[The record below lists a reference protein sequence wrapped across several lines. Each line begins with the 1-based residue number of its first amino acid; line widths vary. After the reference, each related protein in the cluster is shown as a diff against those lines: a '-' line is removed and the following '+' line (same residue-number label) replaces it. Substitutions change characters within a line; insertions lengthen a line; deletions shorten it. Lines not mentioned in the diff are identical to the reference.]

1 MISETIK
8 NFFLQ
13 LKDVFLNFN
22 FFSDT
27 LDILVVALIV
37 YVVIVQ
43 MRKTQ
48 AIQVVKGI
56 VLVAVMY
63 AVVSLLGMNT
73 STYLFS
79 KLFSDILIIFV
90 ILFSAEIRQ
99 ALELLGKRRFGT
111 RFSLFEQSSESLNVD
126 MINCICRAC
135 GAMGRNK
142 VGSLILIQ
150 RETMLGDYMKQAVP
164 LDAQI
169 TFETLCSI
177 FYPKAPLHDGAI
189 IVKNGRIVAAR
200 CVVPLKNDREIV
212 ENVGTRHRAAL
223 EASLNSDCI
232 AVVTSE
238 ETGMI
243 SIAVDGQLIRGFTD
257 SQLREELGKYLLRG
271 NDKKK
276 TPMVLFAKHKK
287 NDGETASD
295 AEKTAGNETKEE
307 KAKPAKAKKEKKE
320 KKKKDKN
327 SGKQDDSGN
336 RDGGEAP
343 SGTPTD
349 ESSAEAEAQTD
360 AVVQPSEEPH
370 ADSGNTE
377 DGGEQNVPA
386 AQTESSENGESAA
399 EDTASE
405 SGAADNS
412 GEEAPGKKDTGT
424 KEDV

>member
-13 LKDVFLNFN
+13 LKDVFLNYN

-27 LDILVVALIV
+27 LDILVVALII

-56 VLVAVMY
+56 VLVALMY
-63 AVVSLLGMNT
+63 AVVSILGMNT

-99 ALELLGKRRFGT
+99 ALELLGKRRFGS
-111 RFSLFEQSSESLNVD
+111 RFSLFDQSEESVNVD
-126 MINCICRAC
+126 MINCVCRAC
-135 GAMGRNK
+135 GAMSRNK

-150 RETMLGDYMKQAVP
+150 RNTLLGDYMKQAVP
-164 LDAQI
+164 IDAQI

-177 FYPKAPLHDGAI
+177 FYPKAPLHDGAVI
-189 IVKNGRIVAAR
+189 LKDGRIVAAR

-223 EASLNSDCI
+223 EASLNSDAI

-238 ETGMI
+238 ETGTI

-257 SQLREELGKYLLRG
+257 SQLREELGKYLLG
-271 NDKKK
+271 GSDKKK
-276 TPMVLFAKHKK
+276 SPKDLFVKHKK
-287 NDGETASD
+287 AD
-295 AEKTAGNETKEE
+295 AEDIGAQAEKEE
-307 KAKPAKAKKEKKE
+307 KKSGKEKPVKVKKTKKEKKE
-320 KKKKDKN
+320 KKKAVEPSSDE
-327 SGKQDDSGN
+327 SMPADS
-336 RDGGEAP
+336 EAV
-343 SGTPTD
+343 TD
-349 ESSAEAEAQTD
+349 ESTADAAEQPADTVRSIDAAETANGTEN
-360 AVVQPSEEPH
+360 A
-370 ADSGNTE
+370 ADGENTE
-377 DGGEQNVPA
+377 AADG
-386 AQTESSENGESAA
+386 ESEKEENGN
-399 EDTASE
+399 D
-405 SGAADNS
+405 
-412 GEEAPGKKDTGT
+412 
-424 KEDV
+424 

>member
-13 LKDVFLNFN
+13 LKDVFLNYN
-22 FFSDT
+22 ILSDT

-56 VLVAVMY
+56 VLVGVIY

-99 ALELLGKRRFGT
+99 ALELLGKRRFGN
-111 RFSLFEQSSESLNVD
+111 RFSFFEQSEESLNVD
-126 MINCICRAC
+126 TINCVCRAC
-135 GAMGRNK
+135 GAMSRNK

-150 RETMLGDYMKQAVP
+150 RNTLLGDYMKQAVP
-164 LDAQI
+164 IDAQI
-169 TFETLCSI
+169 TFEMLCSI
-177 FYPKAPLHDGAI
+177 FYPKAPLHDGAVI
-189 IVKNGRIVAAR
+189 LKDGRIVAAR

-223 EASLNSDCI
+223 EASLNSDAI

-238 ETGMI
+238 ETGII

-257 SQLREELGKYLLRG
+257 SQLREELGKYLLSG
-271 NDKKK
+271 NDKKTPK
-276 TPMVLFAKHKK
+276 TLFAKRKQNDGDKSRSDEAKAEAKAAKK
-287 NDGETASD
+287 AAKEKAKEEKRAKKSDNKEADVSDGETESA
-295 AEKTAGNETKEE
+295 
-307 KAKPAKAKKEKKE
+307 
-320 KKKKDKN
+320 N
-327 SGKQDDSGN
+327 SV
-336 RDGGEAP
+336 
-343 SGTPTD
+343 
-349 ESSAEAEAQTD
+349 AEAASQTVDTAPD
-360 AVVQPSEEPH
+360 AVSE
-370 ADSGNTE
+370 NTE
-377 DGGEQNVPA
+377 STASFDGEHA
-386 AQTESSENGESAA
+386 SNGESTDAT
-399 EDTASE
+399 D
-405 SGAADNS
+405 G
-412 GEEAPGKKDTGT
+412 KDTEGENK
-424 KEDV
+424 KEANGNDR

>member
-295 AEKTAGNETKEE
+295 AEKTVKSESKEE
-307 KAKPAKAKKEKKE
+307 KAKSAKAKKEKKE

-327 SGKQDDSGN
+327 PGSQG
-336 RDGGEAP
+336 GGEAS
-343 SGTPTD
+343 SGTPAD

-386 AQTESSENGESAA
+386 AQTDSTENGEAAA

-412 GEEAPGKKDTGT
+412 GEEVPGKKDAGT

>member
-295 AEKTAGNETKEE
+295 AEKTVKSESKEE

-327 SGKQDDSGN
+327 SGSQG
-336 RDGGEAP
+336 GGEA
-343 SGTPTD
+343 SSDTPAD
-349 ESSAEAEAQTD
+349 ESPAEAAAQADTAEQTAD
-360 AVVQPSEEPH
+360 EPES
-370 ADSGNTE
+370 DSVSLE
-377 DGGEQNVPA
+377 DGGEQGAPA
-386 AQTESSENGESAA
+386 AQTGSTENGEAAVENTASGDGTA
-399 EDTASE
+399 ED
-405 SGAADNS
+405 S
-412 GEEAPGKKDTGT
+412 GEEVPDEKDTGT

>member
-307 KAKPAKAKKEKKE
+307 KAKPVKAKKEKKE

-327 SGKQDDSGN
+327 SGSHG
-336 RDGGEAP
+336 GGEA
-343 SGTPTD
+343 SSETPAD
-349 ESSAEAEAQTD
+349 ESPAEAAAQADTAEQTAD
-360 AVVQPSEEPH
+360 EPES
-370 ADSGNTE
+370 DSVSLE
-377 DGGEQNVPA
+377 DGGEQGAPA
-386 AQTESSENGESAA
+386 AQTDSTENGEAAA
-399 EDTASE
+399 ENTASGE
-405 SGAADNS
+405 GTAEDS
-412 GEEAPGKKDTGT
+412 GEEVPDEKDAGT

>member
-295 AEKTAGNETKEE
+295 AEKTVKSESKEE
-307 KAKPAKAKKEKKE
+307 KAKSAKAKKEKKE

-327 SGKQDDSGN
+327 SGSQG
-336 RDGGEAP
+336 GGEAS
-343 SGTPTD
+343 SGTPAD

-386 AQTESSENGESAA
+386 AQTDSTENGEAAA

-412 GEEAPGKKDTGT
+412 GEEAPGKKDAGT

>member
-63 AVVSLLGMNT
+63 AIVSILGMNT

-99 ALELLGKRRFGT
+99 ALELLGKRRFGS
-111 RFSLFEQSSESLNVD
+111 RFSFFEQSEESVNVD

-135 GAMGRNK
+135 GAMSRNK

-150 RETMLGDYMKQAVP
+150 RDTFLGDYMKQAVP
-164 LDAQI
+164 IDAQI

-177 FYPKAPLHDGAI
+177 FYPKAPLHDGAVI
-189 IVKNGRIVAAR
+189 LKDGRIVAAR

-223 EASLNSDCI
+223 EASLNSDAI

-238 ETGMI
+238 ETGTI
-243 SIAVDGQLIRGFTD
+243 SIAVDGQLIRGYTD
-257 SQLREELGKYLLRG
+257 SRLREELGKYLLSG
-271 NDKKK
+271 GDKKK
-276 TPMVLFAKHKK
+276 TPKDLFAKHKK
-287 NDGETASD
+287 SDSDGNSD
-295 AEKTAGNETKEE
+295 ATEE
-307 KAKPAKAKKEKKE
+307 KKTKKEKPAKVRKEKKNKKSGAKSEENAESIKDMTEESIANAAADEPAETENANGVAVEAAVTEE
-320 KKKKDKN
+320 KK
-327 SGKQDDSGN
+327 
-336 RDGGEAP
+336 A
-343 SGTPTD
+343 
-349 ESSAEAEAQTD
+349 
-360 AVVQPSEEPH
+360 EEPIG
-370 ADSGNTE
+370 AE
-377 DGGEQNVPA
+377 
-386 AQTESSENGESAA
+386 SENEP
-399 EDTASE
+399 TAHGNE
-405 SGAADNS
+405 NDF
-412 GEEAPGKKDTGT
+412 EE
-424 KEDV
+424 KEENGND

>member
-307 KAKPAKAKKEKKE
+307 KAKPVKAKKEKKE

-327 SGKQDDSGN
+327 SGSQS
-336 RDGGEAP
+336 GGEAP
-343 SGTPTD
+343 SDTPAD

-386 AQTESSENGESAA
+386 AQTDSTENGEAAA

>member
-295 AEKTAGNETKEE
+295 AEKTVKSESKEE
-307 KAKPAKAKKEKKE
+307 KAKSAKAKKEKKE

-327 SGKQDDSGN
+327 SGSQG
-336 RDGGEAP
+336 GGEA
-343 SGTPTD
+343 SSDTPAD

-360 AVVQPSEEPH
+360 AVVQPSEELH

-377 DGGEQNVPA
+377 DGGEQGAPA
-386 AQTESSENGESAA
+386 AQTDSTENGEAAA
-399 EDTASE
+399 ENTASGE
-405 SGAADNS
+405 GRAEDS
-412 GEEAPGKKDTGT
+412 GEEVPDEKDAGT

>member
-63 AVVSLLGMNT
+63 AIVSILGMNT

-99 ALELLGKRRFGT
+99 ALELLGKRRFGS
-111 RFSLFEQSSESLNVD
+111 RFSFFEQSEESVNVD

-135 GAMGRNK
+135 GAMSRNK

-150 RETMLGDYMKQAVP
+150 RDTFLGDYMKQAVP
-164 LDAQI
+164 IDAQI

-177 FYPKAPLHDGAI
+177 FYPKAPLHDGAVI
-189 IVKNGRIVAAR
+189 LKDGRIVAAR

-223 EASLNSDCI
+223 EASLNSDAI

-238 ETGMI
+238 ETGTI

-257 SQLREELGKYLLRG
+257 SRLREELGKYLLSG
-271 NDKKK
+271 GDKKK
-276 TPMVLFAKHKK
+276 TPKDLFTKHKK
-287 NDGETASD
+287 SDSDGNSD
-295 AEKTAGNETKEE
+295 ASEE
-307 KAKPAKAKKEKKE
+307 KKTKKEKPAKVKKEKKN
-320 KKKKDKN
+320 KK
-327 SGKQDDSGN
+327 SGAK
-336 RDGGEAP
+336 
-343 SGTPTD
+343 
-349 ESSAEAEAQTD
+349 
-360 AVVQPSEEPH
+360 SEENAESVKDMTEESIANAV
-370 ADSGNTE
+370 ADE
-377 DGGEQNVPA
+377 PA
-386 AQTESSENGESAA
+386 ETESSSGVAAEAAVAEEKKAEEPIGAESENEATAHGNENDSEAKEENGN
-399 EDTASE
+399 D
-405 SGAADNS
+405 
-412 GEEAPGKKDTGT
+412 
-424 KEDV
+424 

>member
-295 AEKTAGNETKEE
+295 AEKTVKSESKEE
-307 KAKPAKAKKEKKE
+307 KAKSTKAKKEKKE

-327 SGKQDDSGN
+327 SGSQG
-336 RDGGEAP
+336 GGEAS
-343 SGTPTD
+343 SGTPAD

-386 AQTESSENGESAA
+386 AQTDSTENGEAAA

-412 GEEAPGKKDTGT
+412 GEEVPGKKDAGT

>member
-327 SGKQDDSGN
+327 SGSQG
-336 RDGGEAP
+336 GGEDS
-343 SGTPTD
+343 SGTPAD
-349 ESSAEAEAQTD
+349 ESPAEAAAQADTAEQTAD
-360 AVVQPSEEPH
+360 EPESDSVSLE
-370 ADSGNTE
+370 DSG
-377 DGGEQNVPA
+377 EQGAPA
-386 AQTESSENGESAA
+386 AQTDSTENGEAAA
-399 EDTASE
+399 ENTASE

>member
-327 SGKQDDSGN
+327 PGSQGGGEDSSDTPADESPAEAAAQADTAEQTADEPESDSVSLEDSG
-336 RDGGEAP
+336 
-343 SGTPTD
+343 
-349 ESSAEAEAQTD
+349 
-360 AVVQPSEEPH
+360 
-370 ADSGNTE
+370 
-377 DGGEQNVPA
+377 EQGAPA
-386 AQTESSENGESAA
+386 AQTDSTENGEAAA

-412 GEEAPGKKDTGT
+412 GEEAHGKKDAGT

>member
-327 SGKQDDSGN
+327 SGSQG
-336 RDGGEAP
+336 GGEAP
-343 SGTPTD
+343 SDTPAD
-349 ESSAEAEAQTD
+349 ESPAEAAAQADT
-360 AVVQPSEEPH
+360 AEQTAAEPES
-370 ADSGNTE
+370 DSVSLE
-377 DGGEQNVPA
+377 DGGEQGAPA
-386 AQTESSENGESAA
+386 AQTDSTENGEAAA

>member
-287 NDGETASD
+287 NDGEVSSET
-295 AEKTAGNETKEE
+295 EKTVKSESKEE

-327 SGKQDDSGN
+327 SGSQG
-336 RDGGEAP
+336 GGEA
-343 SGTPTD
+343 SSDTPAD
-349 ESSAEAEAQTD
+349 ESPTEAAAQADTAEQTAD
-360 AVVQPSEEPH
+360 EPES
-370 ADSGNTE
+370 DSVSFEG
-377 DGGEQNVPA
+377 GGEQGAPA
-386 AQTESSENGESAA
+386 AQTDSTENGEAAA
-399 EDTASE
+399 ENTASGE
-405 SGAADNS
+405 GTAEDS
-412 GEEAPGKKDTGT
+412 GEEVPDEKDAGT

>member
-327 SGKQDDSGN
+327 SGSHGGGEDSSDTPADESPAEAAAQADTAEQTADEPESDSVSLEDSG
-336 RDGGEAP
+336 
-343 SGTPTD
+343 
-349 ESSAEAEAQTD
+349 
-360 AVVQPSEEPH
+360 
-370 ADSGNTE
+370 
-377 DGGEQNVPA
+377 EQGAPA
-386 AQTESSENGESAA
+386 AQTDSTENGEAAA
-399 EDTASE
+399 ENTASGE
-405 SGAADNS
+405 GTAEDS
-412 GEEAPGKKDTGT
+412 GEEVPDEKDAGT

>member
-276 TPMVLFAKHKK
+276 TPIVLFAKHKK
-287 NDGETASD
+287 NDGEVSSEN
-295 AEKTAGNETKEE
+295 EKTVKSESKEE
-307 KAKPAKAKKEKKE
+307 KAKPAKVKKEKKE

-327 SGKQDDSGN
+327 SGSQS
-336 RDGGEAP
+336 GEAP
-343 SGTPTD
+343 SGIPAD
-349 ESSAEAEAQTD
+349 ESPAEAAAQADTAEQTADEPKADSVNPDVGDERDAPASQTD
-360 AVVQPSEEPH
+360 S
-370 ADSGNTE
+370 T
-377 DGGEQNVPA
+377 
-386 AQTESSENGESAA
+386 ENGEDAA
-399 EDTASE
+399 ENAASAD
-405 SGAADNS
+405 GAADDS
-412 GEEAPGKKDTGT
+412 GEEDSGKKDTGT

>member
-307 KAKPAKAKKEKKE
+307 KAKPVKAKKEKKE

-327 SGKQDDSGN
+327 SGSQG
-336 RDGGEAP
+336 GGEAP
-343 SGTPTD
+343 SDTPAD

-377 DGGEQNVPA
+377 DGGEQGAPA
-386 AQTESSENGESAA
+386 AQTESSENGEAAA
-399 EDTASE
+399 EGTASE

-412 GEEAPGKKDTGT
+412 GEEAPGKKDAGT

>member
-327 SGKQDDSGN
+327 SGSQGGGEDSSDTPADESPAEAAAQADTAEQTADEPESDSVSLEDSG
-336 RDGGEAP
+336 
-343 SGTPTD
+343 
-349 ESSAEAEAQTD
+349 
-360 AVVQPSEEPH
+360 
-370 ADSGNTE
+370 
-377 DGGEQNVPA
+377 EQGAPA
-386 AQTESSENGESAA
+386 AQTDSTENGEAAA
-399 EDTASE
+399 ENTASGE
-405 SGAADNS
+405 GTAEDS
-412 GEEAPGKKDTGT
+412 GEEVPDEKDAGT

>member
-13 LKDVFLNFN
+13 LKDVFLNYN

-27 LDILVVALIV
+27 LDILVVALII

-56 VLVAVMY
+56 VLVALMY
-63 AVVSLLGMNT
+63 AVVSILGMNT

-99 ALELLGKRRFGT
+99 ALELLGKRRFGS
-111 RFSLFEQSSESLNVD
+111 RFSLFDQSEESVNVD
-126 MINCICRAC
+126 MINCVCRAC
-135 GAMGRNK
+135 GAMSRNK

-150 RETMLGDYMKQAVP
+150 RNTLLGDYMKQAVP
-164 LDAQI
+164 IDAQI

-177 FYPKAPLHDGAI
+177 FYPKAPLHDGAVI
-189 IVKNGRIVAAR
+189 LKDGRIVAAR

-223 EASLNSDCI
+223 EASLNSDAI

-238 ETGMI
+238 ETGTI

-257 SQLREELGKYLLRG
+257 SQLREELGKYLLG
-271 NDKKK
+271 GSDKKK
-276 TPMVLFAKHKK
+276 SPKDLFVKHKK
-287 NDGETASD
+287 AD
-295 AEKTAGNETKEE
+295 AEDIGAQAEKEE
-307 KAKPAKAKKEKKE
+307 KKSGKEKPVKVKKAKKEKKE
-320 KKKKDKN
+320 KKKAVEPSADE
-327 SGKQDDSGN
+327 SMSADS
-336 RDGGEAP
+336 EAV
-343 SGTPTD
+343 TD
-349 ESSAEAEAQTD
+349 ESTADAAEQPADTVRSIDAAETANGTEN
-360 AVVQPSEEPH
+360 A
-370 ADSGNTE
+370 ADGENTE
-377 DGGEQNVPA
+377 AADG
-386 AQTESSENGESAA
+386 ESEKEENGN
-399 EDTASE
+399 D
-405 SGAADNS
+405 
-412 GEEAPGKKDTGT
+412 
-424 KEDV
+424 